1 MSEIKWSTNLIPFG
15 PCGDKFCS
23 GYREAYTME
32 ERIRAA
38 SKIKGLQGIE
48 LHYPD
53 IVNEENLSIVKKSL
67 SDTELVCS
75 LVTPS
80 LSGEAKWMRGAL
92 TNSNTQLRKEAIERV
107 KKAMDV
113 SVELRAN
120 KINLWPGQ
128 DGYDYPLQTDYL
140 RSWNMIIEAVN
151 ECALYNP
158 KVKICLEYKLKE
170 PRTHIFMGTV
180 GKILFLIDSVNLEN
194 VGGNLDVGHAFMA
207 YENPTESA
215 LLLHQKGKLFHIH
228 LNDNSADWDWDMIAG
243 TIHIFEFLEFLFW
256 LREIDYSG
264 WYSFDQYPARED
276 PIKAIQLSINNLES
290 LREVIGCVDASGLKE
305 AFKNQDFV
313 KSLELIRP
321 VLYTKNKS
329 EINRKA

>member
-1 MSEIKWSTNLIPFG
+1 LG
-15 PCGDKFCS
+15 RGDS
-23 GYREAYTME
+23 
-32 ERIRAA
+32 
-38 SKIKGLQGIE
+38 
-48 LHYPD
+48 P
-53 IVNEENLSIVKKSL
+53 VKESL

-75 LVTPS
+75 LVTPG

-170 PRTHIFMGTV
+170 PRTHVFMGTV
-180 GKILFLIDSVNLEN
+180 GKVLFLIDSVNLEN
-194 VGGNLDVGHAFMA
+194 VGGNLDVGHAFIA
-207 YENPTESA
+207 SEVRKIRHFRES
-215 LLLHQKGKLFHIH
+215 
-228 LNDNSADWDWDMIAG
+228 
-243 TIHIFEFLEFLFW
+243 
-256 LREIDYSG
+256 
-264 WYSFDQYPARED
+264 
-276 PIKAIQLSINNLES
+276 LSIFFCDCGNTGNS
-290 LREVIGCVDASGLKE
+290 R
-305 AFKNQDFV
+305 
-313 KSLELIRP
+313 KS
-321 VLYTKNKS
+321 
-329 EINRKA
+329 